1 MGQTAGNEELL
12 AIFNQ
17 ASMDAG
23 YGPVVAGDP
32 RQAGAADVSFAA
44 GHARMALDGLGMTGG
59 GTHTTHEW
67 ADLATLPMQ
76 TTRAAITMYR
86 ISRDW
91 SE

>member
-1 MGQTAGNEELL
+1 MGQTIGNEELL

-23 YGPVVAGDP
+23 YGSVVAGDP

-44 GHARMALDGLGMTGG
+44 SHARMALDGLGMTGG

-67 ADLATLPMQ
+67 ADLETLPMQ

-86 ISRDW
+86 IARDW
-91 SE
+91 NE